1 MRAIENHDELV
12 SRCQGDTLCL
22 WAAQGLDGRSRAW
35 ASDDGSA
42 LAVAGP
48 DLSLRDRLVVRGP
61 AEAVVPLTRSVLT
74 EVGPT
79 YRPLGDPHLINA
91 IVDEVPEMVP
101 GKAFGWM
108 ERSGPADPAPDGPA
122 PGDPVSDG
130 PVRWLPDAEM
140 PEATALLEAAF
151 PTSNA
156 MPGVPGVEG
165 WAGVR
170 DDAGRLAALA
180 ALAWSAPTVGLIA
193 GVAVRSGVRGRGLG
207 QAVCAFVL
215 AAALD
220 RHGSAGLMVDEWN
233 TSAIR
238 LYRRLGLRY
247 RPVLAARSVP
257 NADRAAGAGAGAA

>member
-1 MRAIENHDELV
+1 MRAIEDHDELV
-12 SRCQGDTLCL
+12 SLCEADTLCL
-22 WAAQGLDGRSRAW
+22 WAAQGPDGNSRAW
-35 ASDDGSA
+35 ASDDGRA

-48 DLSLRDRLVVRGP
+48 GLSLRDRLVVRGP
-61 AEAVVPLTRSVLT
+61 IEAAVPLTRSVLA

-79 YRPLGDPHLINA
+79 YRPLGDPELIDS
-91 IVDEVPEMVP
+91 IVGGVPEMVR

-108 ERSGPADPAPDGPA
+108 EFAAPAGPA
-122 PGDPVSDG
+122 PPAG
-130 PVRWLPDAEM
+130 PARWLSDAEM
-140 PEATALLEAAF
+140 TEATALLKAAF

-156 MPGVPGVEG
+156 MPGVPGVES

-193 GVAVRSGVRGRGLG
+193 GVAVRPGVRGRGLG
-207 QAVCAFVL
+207 RVVCAFIL

-233 TSAIR
+233 TPAIR

-247 RPVLAARSVP
+247 RPVLAAHAPS
-257 NADRAAGAGAGAA
+257 